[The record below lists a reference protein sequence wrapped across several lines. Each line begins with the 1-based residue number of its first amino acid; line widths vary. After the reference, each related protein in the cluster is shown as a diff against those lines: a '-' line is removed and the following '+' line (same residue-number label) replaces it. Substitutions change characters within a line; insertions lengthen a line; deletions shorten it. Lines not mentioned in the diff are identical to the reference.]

1 MQSMNEKFSSHFKKN
16 HTDLEVLNKSNDR
29 WDQVERR
36 LSANTDHLK
45 DLWFFFLKS
54 IQYWIHVEFH
64 ISGSL
69 CFWKVYSEKR
79 RRAESY
85 SVDYH
90 KTCMYRNPLGQM
102 SWSGRIFIWWAS
114 WTIKSTRHRILKSE
128 NKIPS

>member
-1 MQSMNEKFSSHFKKN
+1 MQSMNEKFSSHFKK
-16 HTDLEVLNKSNDR
+16 TT
-29 WDQVERR
+29 QI
-36 LSANTDHLK
+36 LK
-45 DLWFFFLKS
+45 CLINRTIDEIKLKEDSLLTQTIWKISDFFKKKS

-79 RRAESY
+79 WRAESY